1 MAGQNF
7 RGFAEKVALVTG
19 GAHGVGRAV
28 ALQLALEGA
37 FVVIQHAKGDY
48 GAVEVVDELQ
58 ALGTIALGAEGDV
71 CSSEG
76 VKKVFGIVE
85 MAYGRLDLLVNVFDE
100 WRPGSI
106 VETSDEAWQAA
117 IGSGLDGAFLCCK
130 AAEQLMKQ
138 RPSAAIVNMFYS
150 GHETGGESSVT
161 GVVNAAGIAALTKV
175 LAAQLEPKI
184 RVNAVEVSGRIG
196 ARPANDDIARASV
209 YLLSGEAKAVSGQTV
224 KVGEIKNG

>member
-37 FVVIQHAKGDY
+37 FVVIQHAEGDY
-48 GAVEVVDELQ
+48 RAVEVVNELQ
-58 ALGTIALGAEGDV
+58 ALGTIALSAEGDV
-71 CSSEG
+71 NSPEG
-76 VKKVFGIVE
+76 VNRVFEIVD

-100 WRPGSI
+100 WSQGSF
-106 VETSDEAWQAA
+106 VETSDEEWKAA
-117 IGSGLDGAFLCCK
+117 TDSGLDGAFFCCK
-130 AAEQLMKQ
+130 AAERLMKE

-150 GHETGGESSVT
+150 GQVTGRESSVT

-175 LAAQLEPKI
+175 LAVQLKPKI
-184 RVNAVEVSGRIG
+184 RVNAVEICGRNG
-196 ARPANDDIARASV
+196 ERPPNDDLARACV

-224 KVGEIKNG
+224 RVGES